1 MADRSSQLILEALGR
16 AALEPDGVALIAAR
30 GEGGLFQATAA
41 SKALADRCR
50 EEGWLILVRSET
62 QGKVT
67 RDICQ
72 ITEKGMLHLVREV
85 SPKHLL
91 EDFLRVLESR
101 QDEIDSLSGTL
112 VRMQESLGGMRTV
125 LSQVLPRLSPNSAP
139 PAPANAPTP
148 AALAAQARGRTDSL
162 ISAVES
168 QLAEWH
174 ATAGASQ
181 DCPLP
186 QLYKC
191 VNAVSTLSVGEFH
204 DILRLLYADNR
215 VWLHP
220 WTGPLYALPEPA
232 LALLVGHE
240 IAYYGSLR

>member
-16 AALEPDGVALIAAR
+16 AALEPDGVALVAAR

-50 EEGWLILVRSET
+50 GEGWLELVRSET

-67 RDICQ
+67 RDICR
-72 ITEKGMLHLVREV
+72 ITEKGMMHLVREV

-101 QDEIDSLSGTL
+101 QDEIDSLAGTL
-112 VRMQESLGGMRTV
+112 GRMQESLGGMRAV
-125 LSQVLPRLSPNSAP
+125 LAQVLPRLIPNSA
-139 PAPANAPTP
+139 NAP
-148 AALAAQARGRTDSL
+148 ARGRADAA
-162 ISAVES
+162 ISTVKS

-191 VNAVSTLSVGEFH
+191 TNAVSPLSVGEFH
-204 DILRLLYADNR
+204 DILRLLHADNQ

-220 WTGPLYALPEPA
+220 WTGPLYELPEPA
-232 LALLVGHE
+232 MALLVGHE

>member
-16 AALEPDGVALIAAR
+16 AALEPDGVALVANR
-30 GEGGLFQATAA
+30 GETGLFPATAA

-50 EEGWLILVRSET
+50 EEGLLRLVRSET
-62 QGKVT
+62 QGKNV
-67 RDICQ
+67 REICQ

-101 QDEIDSLSGTL
+101 QDEIDSLAGTL
-112 VRMQESLGGMRTV
+112 GRMQESLGGMRSI
-125 LSQVLPRLSPNSAP
+125 LAQVLPRMSPNSAP
-139 PAPANAPTP
+139 PVPTNAPTP
-148 AALAAQARGRTDSL
+148 TALARTRADTL
-162 ISAVES
+162 ISTVKS

-186 QLYKC
+186 QLYRC
-191 VNAVSTLSVGEFH
+191 VHAVSAPSVGEFH
-204 DILRLLYADNR
+204 DILRLLHADNQ

-220 WTGPLYALPEPA
+220 WTGPLYAMPEPA
-232 LALLVGHE
+232 MALLVGHE